1 MYKNKQEKTTASLPL
16 NSDKV
21 CIRKYFICKNVLFD
35 GRKEGTEMEIGKE
48 MKMEKQRERNQ

>member
-48 MKMEKQRERNQ
+48 MKMEKQR